1 MPQMFSQENCRR
13 AGGYWPAVAF
23 CLIATA
29 VRAGAIANPSAP
41 DPVLAGPPPGP
52 CAAAGPDYVDGVD
65 ATGHPVPPANTQTP
79 RVLAGDHALVTV
91 PLHKHR
97 RGEVT
102 VPVDLAALTPPACIP
117 PPHR

>member
-1 MPQMFSQENCRR
+1 
-13 AGGYWPAVAF
+13 AL

-29 VRAGAIANPSAP
+29 GQAGSIAKPSAP

-52 CAAAGPDYVDGVD
+52 CTAAAVSPDYVDGVD
-65 ATGHPVPPANTQTP
+65 ATGYPVLPATAPAPP
-79 RVLAGDHALVTV
+79 VLAGDRALVTV

-102 VPVDLAALTPPACIP
+102 VPVDLAALAPPACIP